1 MSASTRS
8 EIRALLASHGL
19 NPRKDLGQ
27 HFLVDPNVIG
37 RVVRVADVKPGDR
50 VLEVGPGTGTL
61 TKALADAGAKVTA
74 IEIDDR
80 FRPILEDQLAGT
92 EVELVF
98 ADAMKVDYAQLLGQS
113 QWKVVANLPYQVGT
127 PLVLD
132 WLRHHRKIEALT
144 VMIQAEVG
152 ERLAAKAGDD
162 AYGLP
167 SVIAGLHSEVGLAFR
182 VPPQVFLPAPR
193 VDSVLVTMHRRE
205 TPEHAERAIAIAAA
219 GFGQRR
225 KMLRGSLA
233 PVFDHPVASLEAAGI
248 DPTRRAESLT
258 PLDFLRLAEQ

>member
-19 NPRKDLGQ
+19 HPRKDLGQ

-98 ADAMKVDYAQLLGQS
+98 ADAMKVDYAQLLGPS

-132 WLRHHRKIEALT
+132 WLRHHPGIQALT

-152 ERLAAKAGDD
+152 ERLAARAGDD

-193 VDSVLVTMHRRE
+193 VDSVVVTMQRRE
-205 TPEHAERAIAIAAA
+205 TPKHAERAIAIAVA

-248 DPTRRAESLT
+248 DPTRRAENLT

>member
-1 MSASTRS
+1 MSAATRS

-19 NPRKDLGQ
+19 NPRKNLGQ

-37 RVVRVADVKPGDR
+37 RVVRVAGVEPNDR

-61 TKALADAGAKVTA
+61 TKALSEAGATVTA
-74 IEIDDR
+74 IEIDER
-80 FRPILEDQLAGT
+80 FRPILEQELAGT
-92 EVELVF
+92 DVDLIF
-98 ADAMKVDYAQLLGQS
+98 ADAMEVDYAQLLGQS
-113 QWKVVANLPYQVGT
+113 RWKVVANLPYQVGT

-132 WLRHHRKIEALT
+132 WLRRHPQIEELT

-167 SVIAGLHSEVGLAFR
+167 SVIAGLHSEVGIAFR

-193 VDSVLVTMHRRE
+193 VDSVVVTLQRRKAPGH
-205 TPEHAERAIAIAAA
+205 TERAIAIAAA

-233 PVFDHPVASLEAAGI
+233 SVFDHPATALEAAGI
-248 DPTRRAESLT
+248 DPTMRAENLT
-258 PLDFLRLAEQ
+258 PDDFLRLAQQ